1 MIERGIGAAFAKS
14 PMHIA
19 SGVPTSV
26 ASYFMRVSSIASRCC
41 GCLLEM
47 HTDSHHSYV
56 GGYGLIHDSD
66 PVSKVIRRELSIGVS
81 QSDGTS
87 FPASETVGPNGLIAQ
102 TGLIDSIGLAEGQ
115 PTRGAELSFENLL
128 KQAFQLGVLIV
139 AAKAEADG
147 RVKSVEAPGAFVL
160 EPSM

>member
-1 MIERGIGAAFAKS
+1 MQKIQCILRAAVRLAWRRTS
-14 PMHIA
+14 CAVRLLPHDAIA
-19 SGVPTSV
+19 AWPRYIST
-26 ASYFMRVSSIASRCC
+26 
-41 GCLLEM
+41 
-47 HTDSHHSYV
+47 HHSYV
-56 GGYGLIHDSD
+56 RGYALIHDSD
-66 PVSKVIRRELSIGVS
+66 AVSKVIRRELSIGVS

-87 FPASETVGPNGLIAQ
+87 FPASDTGGQMGLIAQ

-139 AAKAEADG
+139 AAKAKAD
-147 RVKSVEAPGAFVL
+147 RWVECIEAPGAFVL